1 MNAQVHMFCERL
13 SCLDVEQY
21 LKSGDF
27 GASDLE
33 LALYDLSDMVEG
45 EELGDVLPKI
55 FAFYEK
61 HPHIEQGNLGPL
73 ANLVENSGT
82 DYIPPL
88 LTSIQSKPT
97 YVTVNLL
104 ARVINSDVS
113 EADRERF
120 ISIIKKLASDD
131 SIDTFARATAK
142 EYIEHKALTWG
153 AEQVSHR

>member
-1 MNAQVHMFCERL
+1 MNSQVKTFCERL

-33 LALYDLSDMVEG
+33 LALYDLSDMLEG
-45 EELGDVLPKI
+45 EELGDVLPDI
-55 FAFYEK
+55 FGFYEK
-61 HPHIEQGNLGPL
+61 HPHIELGNLGPL

-82 DYIPPL
+82 DYMSPL
-88 LTSIQSKPT
+88 LTSIESKPT

-120 ISIIKKLASDD
+120 ISIIKNLASDD
-131 SIDTFARATAK
+131 SIDAFARDTAK
-142 EYIEHKALTWG
+142 EYVEHKALTWG
-153 AEQVSHR
+153 TEQAGHE